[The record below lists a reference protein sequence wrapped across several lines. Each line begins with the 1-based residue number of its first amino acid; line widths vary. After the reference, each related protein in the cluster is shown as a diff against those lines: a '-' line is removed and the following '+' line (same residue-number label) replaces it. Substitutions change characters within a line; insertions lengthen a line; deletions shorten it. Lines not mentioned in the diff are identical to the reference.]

1 MTEKEVKEKTAPEEF
16 DEKPGLAY
24 TLLKYFYRYSQ
35 KILFRLEAHGI
46 ENVPQ
51 KGGLLLISNHASNLD
66 PPALGVYLPR
76 TMHTMAKA
84 ELFKYPVVRTIM
96 TKMKGI
102 PIRRGAVD
110 REAMR
115 ECTKWL
121 KLGSVVLLFPEGTR
135 TPDGELQEGKA
146 GAAMLAV
153 SAGVPCLPAYIQ
165 GSFKA
170 WPRQKKFLRPKK
182 VHVHYG
188 KPFDLPERPEG
199 MKSKAYYQL
208 CADEMMN
215 KIAEIKERVEG

>member
-1 MTEKEVKEKTAPEEF
+1 MTENEEKNEKPQDEF

-24 TLLKYFYRYSQ
+24 ILLKYFYRYSL

-76 TMHTMAKA
+76 TMHTMAKE

-110 REAMR
+110 RKAMR
-115 ECTKWL
+115 ECAKWL

-146 GAAMLAV
+146 GAAMLALG
-153 SAGVPCLPAYIQ
+153 AGVPCLPAYIQ
-165 GSFKA
+165 GSYDA
-170 WPRQKKFLRPKK
+170 WPRHKKLPRYKK
-182 VHVHYG
+182 VHIHYG
-188 KPFDLPERPEG
+188 KPFDLPERPED
-199 MKSKAYYQL
+199 MKSKEYYQL
-208 CADEMMN
+208 CADEMMK
-215 KIAEIKERVEG
+215 KIAEIKEQVEG